1 MTEISKPLFVE
12 TLPNLDETTVVK
24 DKIKLA
30 LYDDKDKPNQLL
42 FNDIQNGSIGR
53 VVSVE
58 ASLANN
64 PYAFKELTVSGNI
77 VLYYGEFIDW
87 TRRSYI
93 SNAMPNYH
101 GTSEGRIT
109 VVTLSTPLSIV
120 WNSAFLDAWIQF
132 QVPWIT
138 SSLEGGSRAYS
149 SSTYTIPP
157 FTEFTIEYTNNF
169 TKASTR
175 NEMIYF
181 TVIK

>member
-12 TLPNLDETTVVK
+12 TLPNLDETTVMK
-24 DKIKLA
+24 DQIKLA

-64 PYAFKELTVSGNI
+64 PYAFKELTVSGNV
-77 VLYYGEFIDW
+77 VLCYGEFIDW

-93 SNAMPNYH
+93 SNVMPNYH

-120 WNSAFLDAWIQF
+120 WNSGGLDPWVQF
-132 QVPWIT
+132 QLLWIT
-138 SSLEGGSRAYS
+138 SSLDGSSRSYS
-149 SSTYTIPP
+149 SSAYTIPP

-169 TKASTR
+169 IQASSR
-175 NEMIYF
+175 NELIYF